1 VSLGVLRFANSLPLS
16 NPATEEEIAHAKC
29 VVDAA
34 LDPVVERHGGRGF
47 ASAVVT
53 SGAALQMCR
62 LTLGGANGDAPQNIH
77 QSAFDAAAVKGA
89 CEGIYRTTRK
99 DRRRMDNLD
108 RTRVDHIVHGAIL
121 VEAALRRFRVD
132 EVIACSYALREG
144 VVYDYLETHRAA
156 LQDAEET
163 PDVRRRA
170 VLGLGRRCRWD
181 EAHHRHVAN
190 LCVQMFDA
198 LAPELGWAGE
208 ERELLEYAGLLHDI
222 GRIVNVSGHHRHSQ
236 YLIDNAGL
244 LGFTAR
250 EVHILGVI
258 VRYHRRNLPRKRHEA
273 FGALSKQDRA
283 LVSRLA
289 GILRIAEGLDRT
301 QTSVVRELAAAVK
314 RSKLT
319 LQVLS
324 DGDCML
330 EVAQAQE
337 RVSLLE
343 KATGLT
349 IEVAVGD
356 GSS

>member
-1 VSLGVLRFANSLPLS
+1 
-16 NPATEEEIAHAKC
+16 
-29 VVDAA
+29 
-34 LDPVVERHGGRGF
+34 
-47 ASAVVT
+47 
-53 SGAALQMCR
+53 
-62 LTLGGANGDAPQNIH
+62 
-77 QSAFDAAAVKGA
+77 
-89 CEGIYRTTRK
+89 
-99 DRRRMDNLD
+99 MDNLD